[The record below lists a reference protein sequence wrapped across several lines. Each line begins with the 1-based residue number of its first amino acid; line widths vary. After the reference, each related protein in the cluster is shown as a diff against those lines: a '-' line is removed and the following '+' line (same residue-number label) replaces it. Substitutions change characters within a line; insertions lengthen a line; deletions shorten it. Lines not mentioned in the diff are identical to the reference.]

1 MGKEE
6 NMKLGNVILAIFFW
20 LMIPLVFL
28 VGPYGFAVI
37 LGLGSSGMICPFV
50 SSFILFILGIVVLL
64 KGREK
69 TKKET
74 PVSETKADEGDLHNN
89 YFS

>member
-1 MGKEE
+1 
-6 NMKLGNVILAIFFW
+6 MKTGNVILAIFFW
-20 LMIPLVFL
+20 LMIPLVFF

-37 LGLGSSGMICPFV
+37 LGMGSSGMICIFGG
-50 SSFILFILGIVVLL
+50 SFILFILGIVVLL

-74 PVSETKADEGDLHNN
+74 VVVEKKDE
-89 YFS
+89 